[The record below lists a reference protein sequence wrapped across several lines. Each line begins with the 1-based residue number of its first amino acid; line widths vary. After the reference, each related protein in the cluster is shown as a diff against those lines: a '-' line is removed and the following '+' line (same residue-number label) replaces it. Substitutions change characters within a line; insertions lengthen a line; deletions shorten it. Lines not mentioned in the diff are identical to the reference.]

1 MRWWRRPWAGRRPEP
16 GSTVAELAR
25 TAVSASAADATLD
38 LTRITDAYAAWA
50 HDRGTAGEL
59 AEAQFMRALSV
70 AREAQRR
77 VLSEDRQRLLARTEA
92 VAAEAAYHSGLEGR
106 GREAVV
112 VLEQARA
119 IVVARLLGAVHPR
132 TAAALRAAGRER
144 LLAEYLAAVRR
155 RADAYRRSGGG
166 ASHGDRA
173 GGQSALGSAQAAVVR
188 LTRQMATQA
197 GYTPAAGATFAAVQ
211 LAAAR
216 TPLLYVAAAEAGGYA
231 LLVRAAGD
239 PWFVPLPELS
249 LDGTVHHVA
258 EVLRRPT
265 QPESVRRCV
274 DDLTAALGQPLAEVL
289 AADVE
294 VAVVPVGGLS
304 LLPVHAA
311 LMQATGARTDGP
323 VAVRYLPN
331 AAAVVDSPG
340 PWLAGACTRVL
351 AVDSRGRDARPE
363 PTVLAD
369 RFGDRAR
376 LLVDAGR
383 AEVLRYLPDADLV
396 QFFCAAS
403 ADLTDPLA
411 GGLALREGLLTVE
424 SLLAHRPA
432 RRQLLVLGPCENQWR
447 GEAPPDEVV
456 GLPAALV
463 HAGAAGVVATLWPA
477 DERATAALLRR
488 FHELLTRGLA
498 PVRCLALAQ
507 RWLRTATHDALATAH
522 PDLFSAP
529 PARTAALQSQRSTSM
544 PYADPVH
551 WAAFCFTGE

>member
-249 LDGTVHHVA
+249 L
-258 EVLRRPT
+258 RR
-265 QPESVRRCV
+265 
-274 DDLTAALGQPLAEVL
+274 D
-289 AADVE
+289 
-294 VAVVPVGGLS
+294 
-304 LLPVHAA
+304 
-311 LMQATGARTDGP
+311 QAR
-323 VAVRYLPN
+323 
-331 AAAVVDSPG
+331 
-340 PWLAGACTRVL
+340 
-351 AVDSRGRDARPE
+351 
-363 PTVLAD
+363 
-369 RFGDRAR
+369 
-376 LLVDAGR
+376 
-383 AEVLRYLPDADLV
+383 
-396 QFFCAAS
+396 Q
-403 ADLTDPLA
+403 
-411 GGLALREGLLTVE
+411 LALILHSSSGSELLHHP
-424 SLLAHRPA
+424 LLLFA
-432 RRQLLVLGPCENQWR
+432 Q
-447 GEAPPDEVV
+447 
-456 GLPAALV
+456 
-463 HAGAAGVVATLWPA
+463 
-477 DERATAALLRR
+477 LLRR
-488 FHELLTRGLA
+488 FDLHFDNQIAALISLVHSLPSHAESLSRCSSLRNLDEHFFSVERRYAHLRAKRRLRDVDRNRRDHIEPFALVELVRQNGKRDQQDHRA
-498 PVRCLALAQ
+498 VRC
-507 RWLRTATHDALATAH
+507 RS
-522 PDLFSAP
+522 LFRPAP
-529 PARTAALQSQRSTSM
+529 SVGSSTRY
-544 PYADPVH
+544 PRRAEP
-551 WAAFCFTGE
+551 